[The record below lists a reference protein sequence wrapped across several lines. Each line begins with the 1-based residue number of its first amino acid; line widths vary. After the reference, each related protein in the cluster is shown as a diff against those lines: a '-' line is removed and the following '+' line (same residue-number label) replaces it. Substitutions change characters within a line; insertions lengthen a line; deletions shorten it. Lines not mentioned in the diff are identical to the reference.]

1 MKMMIKVS
9 IDRFDKVLKEEIPS
23 DYEKVYKDLLRQRL
37 EDTKHTYIS
46 LTYSPEYERYCMIDK
61 IRKIT
66 EYVEGDYI
74 YVDYG
79 MVCWMEE
86 EGL

>member
-9 IDRFDKVLKEEIPS
+9 IDRFDKVLKE
-23 DYEKVYKDLLRQRL
+23 DV
-37 EDTKHTYIS
+37 
-46 LTYSPEYERYCMIDK
+46 PEVFDRFDAYERYATIDK
-61 IRKIT
+61 IRKMVSYSDG
-66 EYVEGDYI
+66 EYI
-74 YVDYG
+74 YVDYD